1 MIAFLFSPL
10 GKAVGIFLV
19 AAALFGG
26 GYYKGTSDGK
36 LRQMKDTVEA
46 LQTRGKIDSNV
57 QKLGDYDLCIELG
70 GLPVDCA
77 ELRGMD
83 PAAESQ

>member
-10 GKAVGIFLV
+10 GKAAGIFLI
-19 AAALFGG
+19 AAALIGG
-26 GYYKGTSDGK
+26 GYYKGREDGK
-36 LRQMKDTVEA
+36 LRQMKDTVDA

-57 QKLGDYDLCIELG
+57 QKLGDYDLCLELG

-77 ELRGMD
+77 ELRGME
-83 PAAESQ
+83 PAAKGQ